1 MGLFRTEPLC
11 LLIRAARIK
20 AHLTARTKWGR
31 GLGVMSFMTFGSA
44 SVLVPGQHLLP
55 KYSGAHVPLLRIL
68 RSHSLPQHLT
78 GLSCNKQSELGL
90 CNTACVQKLQLV
102 PERSILSCGS
112 ENCLGSPYSSVNQL
126 FKINL

>member
-1 MGLFRTEPLC
+1 
-11 LLIRAARIK
+11 
-20 AHLTARTKWGR
+20 
-31 GLGVMSFMTFGSA
+31 MSFMTFGSA

-90 CNTACVQKLQLV
+90 GNKFGEPTQEPCCSWLA
-102 PERSILSCGS
+102 
-112 ENCLGSPYSSVNQL
+112 SPY
-126 FKINL
+126 